1 MTTKYNKGFTL
12 IEAMIVVAIIGI
24 LSAVAIPAYS
34 LYVDKSRVQAGYYE
48 AASAKAQFEVQV
60 NDGQTSITVTDIG
73 LKTSSHHCSTIA
85 TVYNGS
91 TGAGSIVCT
100 LSGSA
105 KIAGRTVSAVRS
117 AGGNWT
123 CATGGTPALE
133 AAVIPTGCI

>member
-1 MTTKYNKGFTL
+1 MMYQHGFTL
-12 IEAMIVVAIIGI
+12 IELMIVVAIIGI

-34 LYVDKSRVQAGYYE
+34 LYADKSRVQAGYYE

-60 NDGQTSITVTDIG
+60 NDGYTNITVTDIG
-73 LKTSSHHCSTIA
+73 LQPSSHNCTSIST
-85 TVYNGS
+85 TYDNS

-100 LSGSA
+100 LTGSP

-123 CATGGTPALE
+123 CTTGGTPALE
-133 AAVIPTGCI
+133 TAVKPTGCS